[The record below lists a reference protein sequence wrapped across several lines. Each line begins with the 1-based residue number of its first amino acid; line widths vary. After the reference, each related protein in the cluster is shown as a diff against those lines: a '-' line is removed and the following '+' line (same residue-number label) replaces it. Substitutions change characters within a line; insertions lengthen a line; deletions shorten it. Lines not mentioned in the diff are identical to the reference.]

1 MRGLPEK
8 YYPKI
13 ETIKRAILV
22 RSGLLSEFGNK
33 ISLELTGS
41 DATRIAGN
49 EKIKIYE
56 LIFTL
61 EINGVLDCPDCAH
74 EPNDIINV
82 ITEYQTKIYK
92 AAKFYVDEDLT
103 IKSGNSLR
111 GVLVNGFKFNWDEI
125 HNAQFEIFFDVANN
139 Y

>member
-33 ISLELTGS
+33 VSLELTGS
-41 DATRIAGN
+41 DATRISGV

-125 HNAQFEIFFDVANN
+125 YNLQLEIFFDVAND

>member
-8 YYPKI
+8 YNSKI

-22 RSGLLSEFGNK
+22 RSGLMSEFGNK

-41 DATRIAGN
+41 DATRISGA

-125 HNAQFEIFFDVANN
+125 YNLQLEIFFDVAND

>member
-8 YYPKI
+8 YNPKI

-33 ISLELTGS
+33 VSLELTGS
-41 DATRIAGN
+41 DATRISGA

-125 HNAQFEIFFDVANN
+125 YNLQLEIFFDVAND